1 MQISQAKVEA
11 QHAARTQHKLN
22 THTAR
27 AVHADNKSHRKGE
40 MNIKQQKE
48 NCISNSILVFP
59 GITRIAVATQTWKRK
74 FYEQYQRGK
83 PVRLSTEKIKFLSW
97 TIWPLRNSRYLSLGG
112 GGGSFLIRRE
122 KQSRWRSVARA
133 ADWLNRYFLHY
144 KITNC
149 PNNRT
154 ISQDICTL
162 FTRYLYSTLCS
173 WIVKQQTE
181 WFTLCVASLIEVWN
195 QEIFGNCSEKL
206 VITLTAKRSDR
217 PRIFEL
223 STRSAFK
230 DLYKIIFLEIIQIMK
245 SFERL

>member
-1 MQISQAKVEA
+1 MRIKIVGQYIYLIRPFCVRYRWVFLRVVSYLDEPVGRVKIQTTRKNTPRYYTSKGLIIIDKFIIIQLAFFSAK
-11 QHAARTQHKLN
+11 
-22 THTAR
+22 
-27 AVHADNKSHRKGE
+27 S
-40 MNIKQQKE
+40 
-48 NCISNSILVFP
+48 F
-59 GITRIAVATQTWKRK
+59 
-74 FYEQYQRGK
+74 
-83 PVRLSTEKIKFLSW
+83 
-97 TIWPLRNSRYLSLGG
+97 
-112 GGGSFLIRRE
+112 GSFLIRRE

-230 DLYKIIFLEIIQIMK
+230 DLYKIIFLEIIQIIK
-245 SFERL
+245 IFERL

>member
-1 MQISQAKVEA
+1 MQ
-11 QHAARTQHKLN
+11 
-22 THTAR
+22 
-27 AVHADNKSHRKGE
+27 RKHE
-40 MNIKQQKE
+40 RE
-48 NCISNSILVFP
+48 NFMNSIKEVSRCACQLKKSSSFH
-59 GITRIAVATQTWKRK
+59 
-74 FYEQYQRGK
+74 EQ
-83 PVRLSTEKIKFLSW
+83 FD
-97 TIWPLRNSRYLSLGG
+97 PLGTVVIFRW
-112 GGGSFLIRRE
+112 GGSFLIRRE

-162 FTRYLYSTLCS
+162 FTSYLYSTLCS
-173 WIVKQQTE
+173 WIAKQQKE
-181 WFTLCVASLIEVWN
+181 WFTLCVASHIEVWN

-223 STRSAFK
+223 STLSAFK

-245 SFERL
+245 TFERL

>member
-1 MQISQAKVEA
+1 M
-11 QHAARTQHKLN
+11 
-22 THTAR
+22 
-27 AVHADNKSHRKGE
+27 
-40 MNIKQQKE
+40 
-48 NCISNSILVFP
+48 NSIKEVSRCACQLKKSSSFH
-59 GITRIAVATQTWKRK
+59 
-74 FYEQYQRGK
+74 EQ
-83 PVRLSTEKIKFLSW
+83 FD
-97 TIWPLRNSRYLSLGG
+97 PLGTVVIFRWG
-112 GGGSFLIRRE
+112 GGGSFLLRRE

-223 STRSAFK
+223 SSRSAFK

-245 SFERL
+245 TFERL

>member
-83 PVRLSTEKIKFLSW
+83 PVRLSTEKNQVPFM
-97 TIWPLRNSRYLSLGG
+97 
-112 GGGSFLIRRE
+112 
-122 KQSRWRSVARA
+122 
-133 ADWLNRYFLHY
+133 
-144 KITNC
+144 
-149 PNNRT
+149 NNL
-154 ISQDICTL
+154 TL
-162 FTRYLYSTLCS
+162 
-173 WIVKQQTE
+173 
-181 WFTLCVASLIEVWN
+181 
-195 QEIFGNCSEKL
+195 
-206 VITLTAKRSDR
+206 
-217 PRIFEL
+217 
-223 STRSAFK
+223 
-230 DLYKIIFLEIIQIMK
+230 
-245 SFERL
+245 